1 MLLVLNVII
10 CIWFTN
16 IVLDGRFVSL
26 GFYWIISPKYDIP
39 RSTVLSTVFP
49 LSSHCG
55 VQIMGTGGSLETYN
69 FKCLLPPNVMLQ
81 YFILIMWFWYG
92 MLLFVNSINLLL
104 VICMVAQ
111 SAKIRGLYLIR
122 AVGSKKV
129 ILIV

>member
-1 MLLVLNVII
+1 MNVMF

-26 GFYWIISPKYDIP
+26 GVHWITSPKFGID
-39 RSTVLSTVFP
+39 RSKVLSAVFP
-49 LSSHCG
+49 LASRCTVKIG
-55 VQIMGTGGSLETYN
+55 GTGSGLDTHN

-104 VICMVAQ
+104 VICMLAN

-122 AVGSKKV
+122 AVGSRKV
-129 ILIV
+129 IQTVWL